1 MILVSGASGATG
13 VHVIRQMARRGAAV
27 RALSHSEAGAART
40 RAAGASEVATG
51 DMRNA
56 DEFARAL
63 AGIDVAYHIYPALQ
77 EDEDSVGIRIVE
89 QARQAGVRRF
99 VFHSV
104 IRPQIEAMPYHWK
117 KMRVEEALFA
127 SGMTYVVFQP
137 SMYMQNI
144 RGEWPAIVKD
154 GVYARHYS
162 PHRKMN
168 VVDLDD
174 VGEAAAIAVTEDRL
188 DNGVFELGGPDS
200 LTHAEMA
207 EILTRVL
214 GRPVRAEGRPVADGI
229 AAMRARGAPPYMIEN
244 FAALCRAAD
253 ALGVPGNGVVLSAI
267 IGRPLTRFEDF
278 ARKFAAEMAP
288 S

>member
-1 MILVSGASGATG
+1 MILVTGASGATG
-13 VHVIRQMARRGAAV
+13 VHVIRQMARRGAEV
-27 RALSHSEAGAART
+27 RALSHSQAGADRV
-40 RAAGASEVATG
+40 RAAGAREVAMG
-51 DMRNA
+51 DMRVAN
-56 DEFARAL
+56 DFARAL
-63 AGIDVAYHIYPALQ
+63 AGIDIVYHIYPALQ

-89 QARQAGVRRF
+89 QARRAGVRRF

-127 SGMTYVVFQP
+127 SGMPYVVLQP

-154 GVYARHYS
+154 GVYARYFS

-174 VGEAAAIAVTEDRL
+174 VGEAAAIAVTGDRL

-207 EILTRVL
+207 GILTRVL
-214 GRPVRAEGRPVADGI
+214 GRPVRAEGRPVEDGI
-229 AAMRARGAPPYMIEN
+229 AAMKARGVPAYTIDN
-244 FAALCRAAD
+244 FAVLSRVAD
-253 ALGVPGNGVVLSAI
+253 ALGVPGNGVVHSAI
-267 IGRPLTRFEDF
+267 IGRPLARFEDF
-278 ARKFAAEMAP
+278 ARKFAKEMGA
-288 S
+288 

>member
-1 MILVSGASGATG
+1 MILVTGASGATG
-13 VHVIRQMARRGAAV
+13 VHVIRQMARRGAGV
-27 RALSHSEAGAART
+27 RALSHSEAGAARA
-40 RAAGASEVATG
+40 RAAGAREIATG

-56 DEFARAL
+56 DDVARAL
-63 AGIDVAYHIYPALQ
+63 AGIDVVYHIYPALQ
-77 EDEDSVGIRIVE
+77 ADEDSVGIGIVE

-154 GVYARHYS
+154 GIYARNYS

-229 AAMRARGAPPYMIEN
+229 TAMRARGAPPYMIDN
-244 FAALCRAAD
+244 FEALCRAAN
-253 ALGVPGNGVVLSAI
+253 ALGVPGNGVVHSAI

-278 ARKFAAEMAP
+278 ASKFAAEMAAT
-288 S
+288 